1 MSDELKPPDTNGVSI
16 KKRKPRKLPDDVVI
30 INSLEEINP
39 PDIIG
44 VSIKKRKTRKL
55 PDDFIIIE
63 NSLEEISPVKI
74 ILTEDLG
81 KKFEMGICML
91 YGIEYDGKYKY
102 SMEEAEKLKERLTN
116 FPKVFPHK
124 LKHTA
129 KNGSQY
135 DFTGEE
141 DETIKL
147 SAKTTKK
154 DGKVCPQVI
163 GQPSK
168 KKFCEFFNVD
178 SNFTLE
184 QIKEYIEVNV
194 DKMLNIYFDLTF
206 DCPILYYN
214 QKRDVLQ
221 LVKLTTH
228 QNGDH
233 QKINW
238 SELIIEFS
246 HKKKNKAWAESSTI
260 SINNVTIGEFQV
272 HNNRD
277 CIKFRWAFENLL
289 KIFPNIFE
297 VINL

>member
-1 MSDELKPPDTNGVSI
+1 MSDELEPKNTNILI

-30 INSLEEINP
+30 IESSLEEINP
-39 PDIIG
+39 I
-44 VSIKKRKTRKL
+44 
-55 PDDFIIIE
+55 
-63 NSLEEISPVKI
+63 KI

-102 SMEEAEKLKERLTN
+102 SMEDAEKLKDRLTN
-116 FPKVFPHK
+116 LTNVFPHK

-178 SNFTLE
+178 INFTLE
-184 QIKEYIEVNV
+184 QIKEYIEANV

-221 LVKLTTH
+221 LVKLTNANA
-228 QNGDH
+228 NGEH

-246 HKKKNKAWAESSTI
+246 HKKKNKAWGESSTI

-277 CIKFRWAFENLL
+277 CIKFRWVFENLL